1 VTSDPRYRKINMIAD
16 RVANQK
22 SADTE
27 LLARDSEAVA

>member
-1 VTSDPRYRKINMIAD
+1 MLAD

-27 LLARDSEAVA
+27 LLVRAGEVME